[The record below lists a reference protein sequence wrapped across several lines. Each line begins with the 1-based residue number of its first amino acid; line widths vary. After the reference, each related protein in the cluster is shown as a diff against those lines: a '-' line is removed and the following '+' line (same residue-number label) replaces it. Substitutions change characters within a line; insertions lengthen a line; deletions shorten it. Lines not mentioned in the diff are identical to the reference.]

1 MDALSA
7 AGRQQYLPFMLRSVL
22 PAILILASAAAVF
35 GQAAGLPPAE
45 AAAMQRLESS
55 PRHGEWVTV
64 DAGGDDKVDVWVVYP
79 ERSDRAPVVLVI
91 HEIFGLSDWVR
102 ATTDQMAA
110 EGFIAVA
117 PDLISGKAP
126 GGKGSKSVSPDAARS
141 LIAALD
147 PAEIVR
153 RLDATVKYATSLP
166 AATPR
171 FAVVGF
177 CWGGGVSF
185 AYATEQADLSAAV
198 VCYGT
203 PPSTQALGR
212 IRAPVLGLYGGNDA
226 RVDMTVPP
234 AAQEM
239 KRLGKSFD
247 YTMFEGAGHAFFR
260 AQDGQAGANLKATQ
274 QAWPRMIQFLKK
286 NLEGGVASSD
296 DPRRELLDAVVSLK
310 TACGHE
316 HASSARTAL
325 LPVED
330 VHGD

>member
-1 MDALSA
+1 MT
-7 AGRQQYLPFMLRSVL
+7 RFFLPPVFAV
-22 PAILILASAAAVF
+22 AFAAAAF
-35 GQAAGLPPAE
+35 GQSAGLPPAE

-64 DAGGDDKVDVWVVYP
+64 DAGGGDKVDVWVVYP
-79 ERSDRAPVVLVI
+79 ERSDKAPVVLVI

-102 ATTDQMAA
+102 ATTDQLAA

-126 GGKGSKSVSPDAARS
+126 GGKGSGSVSADAARS
-141 LIAALD
+141 LIAGLD

-153 RLDATVKYATSLP
+153 RLDATARYATALP
-166 AATPR
+166 AALPR

-185 AYATEQADLSAAV
+185 AYATEQPGLSAAV

-203 PPSTQALGR
+203 PPSIQALGQ
-212 IRAPVLGLYGGNDA
+212 IRAPVLGLYGGSDA

-274 QAWPRMIQFLKK
+274 QAWPRMIAFLKK
-286 NLEGGVASSD
+286 NLEAGLSSSED
-296 DPRRELLDAVVSLK
+296 FRRELVAAVGSLK
-310 TACGHE
+310 TACN
-316 HASSARTAL
+316 
-325 LPVED
+325 
-330 VHGD
+330 VHSD

>member
-1 MDALSA
+1 MVS
-7 AGRQQYLPFMLRSVL
+7 GV
-22 PAILILASAAAVF
+22 ILFACAAAAF
-35 GQAAGLPPAE
+35 GQSAGLPPAE
-45 AAAMQRLESS
+45 SAAMQRLESS

-64 DAGGDDKVDVWVVYP
+64 DAGGGDKVDAWVVYP

-102 ATTDQMAA
+102 AATDQLAA

-117 PDLISGKAP
+117 PDLVSGKAP
-126 GGKGSKSVSPDAARS
+126 GGKGSRSVSADAARS
-141 LIAALD
+141 LIADLD

-153 RLDATVKYATSLP
+153 RLDATVKYATALP
-166 AATPR
+166 AALPR

-185 AYATEQADLSAAV
+185 AYAAEQPGLSAAV

-226 RVDMTVPP
+226 RVDMTIPP

-274 QAWPRMIQFLKK
+274 LAWPRMIAFLKK
-286 NLEGGVASSD
+286 NLETGISSSEGF
-296 DPRRELLDAVVSLK
+296 RRELVAAVMSLK
-310 TACGHE
+310 TACNLH
-316 HASSARTAL
+316 S
-325 LPVED
+325 D
-330 VHGD
+330 